1 MNQIPSAPNLP
12 LQEAYICK
20 DVHGRVVV
28 FARCDRDVRIYLPD
42 DIMEK
47 DIKISLDRWA
57 EMKKSYRDSTDID
70 RYNDVV
76 NAAWQCLGLRNPI
89 NKNDAKALK
98 TELGRYFPR
107 IWRGVYDSE
116 RFYCYNHIDAR
127 STYGG
132 VYVGANVAVSSIFAN
147 VESLFLY
154 VEPAKENLP
163 TFGHKIRETLILACT
178 EVESAWR
185 SVLEANA
192 NNRKASYSTNDYYR
206 LVEPLRLKE
215 WTVVLKDYPT
225 LGGFSPFASWDQNR
239 PTKSLSWY
247 DAYNAVKHHR
257 EERFQHASFESLINA
272 AGALHIMQAAQ
283 FGPEIYDRFFGN
295 ERSPFFTASH
305 PAHDLSELYA
315 PDLYSGKQISPKLY
329 FG

>member
-1 MNQIPSAPNLP
+1 MDQISGAPNLP

-20 DVHGRVVV
+20 DVHGQVVV
-28 FARCDRDVRIYLPD
+28 FARCDREVRVYLPD
-42 DIMEK
+42 DIMGK
-47 DIKISLDRWA
+47 NIKISLDRWE
-57 EMKKSYRDSTDID
+57 EMKKSYRDSADID

-76 NAAWQCLGLRNPI
+76 NAAWQCLGIRNPI

-98 TELGRYFPR
+98 TELDRYFPR
-107 IWRGVYDSE
+107 IWRGVYDPE
-116 RFYCYNHIDAR
+116 RFYRYNHIDAR

-132 VYVGANVAVSSIFAN
+132 VYVGANVAVSSIFDA

-185 SVLEANA
+185 SVLEANC
-192 NNRKASYSTNDYYR
+192 NKKKASYSTNDYYR

-215 WTVVLKDYPT
+215 WAVVLKDYPN
-225 LGGFSPFASWDQNR
+225 LGDFSPFASWDETR
-239 PTKSLSWY
+239 PTKSLAWY

-257 EERFQHASFESLINA
+257 EERFQQASFETLINA
-272 AGALHIMQAAQ
+272 AAALHIMQAAQ

-295 ERSPFFTASH
+295 ERSPFFTSSH
-305 PAHDLSELYA
+305 PAHDLSDLYA
-315 PDLYSGKQISPKLY
+315 PELCSGKQMSPKLY